1 MHLIGEN
8 GSNKAE
14 VNWLGNC
21 SAQKACFYRNQWEII
36 CRDIWKTMKRKL
48 LPVSVE
54 KLKNIHQMNWGLISS
69 FKEEK
74 TKIQI
79 RVAKV
84 TFLH

>member
-21 SAQKACFYRNQWEII
+21 SAQKACFYRNQMGDYLPGYMENHE
-36 CRDIWKTMKRKL
+36 RRL

-69 FKEEK
+69 FKEDK

-79 RVAKV
+79 GVAKV

>member
-1 MHLIGEN
+1 MVGELFGTKGLFLPQSMGDYLPGYMEN
-8 GSNKAE
+8 HE
-14 VNWLGNC
+14 
-21 SAQKACFYRNQWEII
+21 R
-36 CRDIWKTMKRKL
+36 RL

-54 KLKNIHQMNWGLISS
+54 KLKNIHQMNRGLISS
-69 FKEEK
+69 FKEDK